1 MNKKLGLK
9 SLILR
14 LIFILIGVMGAA
26 LGCALYLRAELGSD
40 PVTAFVE
47 GLGRTLG
54 VTAGMATNILYAV
67 TLVALLIV
75 DRKLI
80 HLGTAIYAFAIGSFI
95 DLFHY
100 LIPFVVGGDPS
111 MLIRIVMILLGT
123 VFIGI
128 GLGLYQSAE
137 LGLGPT
143 DGINQTIAK
152 KTGISYRYVRIL
164 YDILMTLAGWLLGGT
179 VWFGTLLG
187 AFLVGPIMVPAMEW
201 GKRAIRNMLKN

>member
-1 MNKKLGLK
+1 
-9 SLILR
+9 
-14 LIFILIGVMGAA
+14 
-26 LGCALYLRAELGSD
+26 
-40 PVTAFVE
+40 
-47 GLGRTLG
+47 
-54 VTAGMATNILYAV
+54 
-67 TLVALLIV
+67 
-75 DRKLI
+75 
-80 HLGTAIYAFAIGSFI
+80 
-95 DLFHY
+95 
-100 LIPFVVGGDPS
+100 
-111 MLIRIVMILLGT
+111 MILLGT

-152 KTGISYRYVRIL
+152 KTGISYRYVRII